1 MLVFDGEYITHPYHN
16 PMQQTT
22 TGNRLDFHQWLGAA
36 KNLGTIPKI
45 PNNLMI
51 LNGEVVQI
59 ADSDWPVIGL
69 PDGTEVNIINHDDLK
84 SLVQV
89 VSMLK
94 AWIEMCP
101 IQSASRGGI
110 EDFS

>member
-1 MLVFDGEYITHPYHN
+1 
-16 PMQQTT
+16 MQQTT
-22 TGNRLDFHQWLGAA
+22 TGNRLDFHQWLGTT
-36 KNLGTIPKI
+36 KNLIPLNAIPKI

-51 LNGEVVQI
+51 LNGEVPQI
-59 ADSDWPVIGL
+59 VDFHSPVIGL

-84 SLVQV
+84 SLIQT
-89 VSMLK
+89 VSALK

-110 EDFS
+110 EDFN